1 MPSSPQQRLS
11 VITVSKEMKLVVQI
25 LLGIGAGLLAYSE
38 KGGSDHTFHA
48 LGALIVALIAGW
60 AAGLFITTRPA

>member
-1 MPSSPQQRLS
+1 
-11 VITVSKEMKLVVQI
+11 MKLAIQV
-25 LLGIGAGLLAYSE
+25 LLGIGAGLLAYFE
-38 KGGSDHTFHA
+38 KGGSKHTFHA